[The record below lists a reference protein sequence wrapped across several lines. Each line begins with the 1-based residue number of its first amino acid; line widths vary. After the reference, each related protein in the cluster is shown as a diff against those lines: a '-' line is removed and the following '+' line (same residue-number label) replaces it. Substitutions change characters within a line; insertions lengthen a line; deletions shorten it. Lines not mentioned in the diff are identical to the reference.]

1 MPLTNVGA
9 WLVLEPGNFATNAD
23 AAIAKMAEVS
33 AAAKSMGAE
42 IAAAN
47 DIAAGSFA
55 KVDAAGAGAGLG
67 AGAGAKGRA
76 KADAEAFAAGETAK
90 QSAIA
95 KTAAAEEKAA
105 ADSKTRLE
113 SMAGNP
119 ALKKVATW
127 GTGGLAAGAYEMI
140 KSYTKFQ
147 QDIAQ
152 SAVDAGMKHKDIP
165 AAQAAALQISRDTG
179 VAADDVAKSLYRVQ
193 SALSGTHATLKDV
206 ISTTKDAAKLDVLF
220 NIPKGVATEQTARIM
235 GAMMYAQLPGA
246 KNPNDIMALVNSAV
260 GHGDIRGQDM
270 IAALGKVLPAAKSLG
285 VAAPDLF
292 GWIDTLTK
300 SGMQG
305 SQAGTLVRTSLQ
317 QLATPSEQ
325 GNKAE
330 QMLGIHGGDLLNI
343 MKTPGQGIPAAIKYM
358 NDAMTQ
364 FNPTASFPKFGKGAA
379 GHDAALAQL
388 KAWGILNPGD
398 AADPAVIAQYKKL
411 GMKAPAT
418 LTENTIQAFQD
429 GNMTQDQKDQVKSA
443 LLTKIFGGAKG
454 SLPMLALMNDPNAY
468 AKLTQS
474 IREGATPAALAASMK
489 LAMNTPERQ
498 MQIAETNIKDTGI
511 QIGAWLTPAAVT
523 GLNVLKDIAVY
534 LGDHHAVLAGLLI
547 SLGAVVTAAIAVR
560 GLNFLK
566 NLGADLKNLVGL
578 GSKASPVVAGE
589 TMVAAGAT
597 METAGATMD
606 TAAGTLLVAADTMM
620 VAVEKSVV
628 GTVVG
633 GGGLTAAES
642 ISGRLASG
650 ATTLEGGAV
659 AAGGTAAAAGVDT
672 AAAAG
677 GGAIAAIGG
686 AGLLTAGAIV
696 AAGVGLSY
704 ALGVLSEHLLGWQ
717 PPKPGTPPTH
727 LPAKP
732 HGSHPNLS
740 GLGLWT
746 GTDHYDKN
754 QTQLNAQEERKR
766 RNRGQHPHGSLGS
779 FITKNGVSSWVENPY
794 QGAVNKA
801 SGAALE
807 GTGYAT
813 NARGAVSAAQGLA
826 NAYGPGSNHSRG
838 DRQAVEN
845 AIQTGVGQRFTQA
858 GQQLHQGKDD
868 TGKAA
873 ALLLAAG
880 TKHSVVADQQR
891 AAAGHMKDAA
901 QKHFDAAAKLVTAAQ
916 QMQDAAGK
924 IGAMQVKINMTDL
937 SAGINAA
944 IANGNARK

>member
-1 MPLTNVGA
+1 ML
-9 WLVLEPGNFATNAD
+9 
-23 AAIAKMAEVS
+23 
-33 AAAKSMGAE
+33 
-42 IAAAN
+42 
-47 DIAAGSFA
+47 
-55 KVDAAGAGAGLG
+55 
-67 AGAGAKGRA
+67 
-76 KADAEAFAAGETAK
+76 
-90 QSAIA
+90 
-95 KTAAAEEKAA
+95 
-105 ADSKTRLE
+105 
-113 SMAGNP
+113 
-119 ALKKVATW
+119 
-127 GTGGLAAGAYEMI
+127 
-140 KSYTKFQ
+140 
-147 QDIAQ
+147 
-152 SAVDAGMKHKDIP
+152 
-165 AAQAAALQISRDTG
+165 
-179 VAADDVAKSLYRVQ
+179 
-193 SALSGTHATLKDV
+193 
-206 ISTTKDAAKLDVLF
+206 
-220 NIPKGVATEQTARIM
+220 
-235 GAMMYAQLPGA
+235 
-246 KNPNDIMALVNSAV
+246 ALVNSAV

-566 NLGADLKNLVGL
+566 NLGADLTNLVGL